1 MQETI
6 ESRLLKTINKTIDSI
21 VNFYDGSM
29 GNLSEMELNFILLF
43 EFAKLLDESRL
54 IEISRVPALGN
65 KGRSFCLK
73 TLDTFIAE
81 LREWRKNHD

>member
-6 ESRLLKTINKTIDSI
+6 ESRLLEAINKTIDSI

-29 GNLSEMELNFILLF
+29 GSLSEMELNFILLF

-54 IEISRVPALGN
+54 IEISRTPALGN

-73 TLDTFIAE
+73 TLDTVIAE
-81 LREWRKNHD
+81 LKEWRKNHD